1 MVDFHCFKYP
11 KKVNQNKSLCKTFLF
26 STSLFHFMCILKAKC
41 EVAGF
46 MQNFH
51 KIWFLLQFGVIL
63 YSVNEYTYWF
73 HFCFGTNTIMWV
85 NPRILGPQPKKT
97 VTEYS
102 GSIHICNAQ
111 IKRVTA
117 IQINGKCA
125 HCQTYDMQTN
135 IQYWWTCTI
144 LRILEWHTFVIG
156 VFLSA
161 LDIFMPWTRYCL
173 QKWGSWTT
181 MVFRWD
187 KKE

>member
-1 MVDFHCFKYP
+1 MIYFQLFWKI
-11 KKVNQNKSLCKTFLF
+11 NQNKSLCKTFLF

-117 IQINGKCA
+117 IQINGICA

>member
-1 MVDFHCFKYP
+1 MWSCWIYAKFP
-11 KKVNQNKSLCKTFLF
+11 QNLVPAPVWGNFVFSERIHILIPFLF
-26 STSLFHFMCILKAKC
+26 W
-41 EVAGF
+41 
-46 MQNFH
+46 H
-51 KIWFLLQFGVIL
+51 KHNNVSQSYDPWFSALEDF
-63 YSVNEYTYWF
+63 N
-73 HFCFGTNTIMWV
+73 
-85 NPRILGPQPKKT
+85 RILWK
-97 VTEYS
+97 
-102 GSIHICNAQ
+102 HICCAQ
-111 IKRVTA
+111 IKKVT
-117 IQINGKCA
+117 INGKCT

-187 KKE
+187 KKEQE